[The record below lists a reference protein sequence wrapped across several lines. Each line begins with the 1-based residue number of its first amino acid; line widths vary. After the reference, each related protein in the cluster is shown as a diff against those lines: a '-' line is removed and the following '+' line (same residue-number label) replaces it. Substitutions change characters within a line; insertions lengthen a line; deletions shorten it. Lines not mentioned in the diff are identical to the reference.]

1 MILLQYTNLA
11 IRFLLELCA
20 LAALGYWGFHTGQGF
35 LLRLGLGLGSPLA
48 LAVLWGMFGSPNA
61 AYPLHGGLHLL
72 LELVAFGS
80 GAAALYAAGLPRL
93 ALLYGAAFLINRLL
107 MHLWGQ

>member
-20 LAALGYWGFHTGQGF
+20 LATLGYWGFHTGQGF

-61 AYPLHGGLHLL
+61 AYPLHGGSICRWSWLPSAQVQRRCMPPVCPDLL
-72 LELVAFGS
+72 CCME
-80 GAAALYAAGLPRL
+80 
-93 ALLYGAAFLINRLL
+93 AAFLINRLL